1 MKCKQAMKVSAILL
15 MVAFATAAFAQQ
27 PNLQYFRQWNQQGV
41 NVFEPTKADT
51 VAFEGVKVRIGGAFT
66 QQYQA
71 LSHENNAAENLAPDG
86 KTNLNQLYPLGN
98 GFNLA
103 TANLNFDVQLE
114 DGIRL
119 SLENYMSSRHHPEFW
134 VKGGYV
140 QVDKLPMFGNPDWF
154 SKYLRVKI
162 GHFQVNYGDQQ
173 FRRTDNGNA
182 MYNPF
187 VGNYIM
193 DAFTTEIGGEVYVF
207 PTNDLM
213 LMVGLTGGLINGD
226 VRDYGPNQKKNPS
239 IYTKLAYDKQLSDDF
254 RLRLSGSMYMNN
266 ETPRN
271 TLYGGDRTG
280 SRFYFAMEP
289 QSFLSGGAVVASST
303 ANRFT
308 SGRINPGVT
317 SNIMAWQINPFL
329 KFKGLEVFGTYEQT
343 QGYANADP
351 RLEGQTTPDKRQIT
365 QMSVE
370 GVYRFAKN
378 EQVFIGGRYNTVT
391 GALDARVRNAQNQPL
406 DLTVNRYELTA
417 GWFATK
423 NLLLKGA
430 YINQDYKD
438 FPRADIRS
446 EGKFNGF
453 MIEAVLGF

>member
-1 MKCKQAMKVSAILL
+1 
-15 MVAFATAAFAQQ
+15 
-27 PNLQYFRQWNQQGV
+27 
-41 NVFEPTKADT
+41 
-51 VAFEGVKVRIGGAFT
+51 
-66 QQYQA
+66 
-71 LSHENNAAENLAPDG
+71 
-86 KTNLNQLYPLGN
+86 
-98 GFNLA
+98 
-103 TANLNFDVQLE
+103 
-114 DGIRL
+114 
-119 SLENYMSSRHHPEFW
+119 
-134 VKGGYV
+134 
-140 QVDKLPMFGNPDWF
+140 
-154 SKYLRVKI
+154 
-162 GHFQVNYGDQQ
+162 
-173 FRRTDNGNA
+173 
-182 MYNPF
+182 
-187 VGNYIM
+187 
-193 DAFTTEIGGEVYVF
+193 
-207 PTNDLM
+207 
-213 LMVGLTGGLINGD
+213 
-226 VRDYGPNQKKNPS
+226 
-239 IYTKLAYDKQLSDDF
+239 
-254 RLRLSGSMYMNN
+254 MYMNN

-370 GVYRFAKN
+370 GVYRLAKN

>member
-1 MKCKQAMKVSAILL
+1 MKCKQIMKVSAILL

-71 LSHENNAAENLAPDG
+71 LSHENNATENLAPDG

-103 TANLNFDVQLE
+103 TANLNLDVQLE

-254 RLRLSGSMYMNN
+254 RLRLSGSMYMNS